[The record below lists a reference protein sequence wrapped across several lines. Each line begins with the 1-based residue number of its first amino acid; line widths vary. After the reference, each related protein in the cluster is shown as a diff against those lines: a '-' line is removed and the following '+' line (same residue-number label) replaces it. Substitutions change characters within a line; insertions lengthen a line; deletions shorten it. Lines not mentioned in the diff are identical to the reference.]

1 MRYNK
6 LMKLLLAM
14 AVLFT
19 VPTLAAPHCAVVH
32 DGICFTSQGQYDEY
46 MGWGPE
52 QKKLEI
58 EANR

>member
-1 MRYNK
+1 
-6 LMKLLLAM
+6 MKLLLAM
-14 AVLFT
+14 ALLFA

-32 DGICFTSQGQYDEY
+32 DGICFTSQGQYDQH

-52 QKKLEI
+52 QQKLET